1 MLRLRRSG
9 PDHGREQ
16 ITELCALAD
25 GMLAMLDLPGVF
37 PPALL
42 HERMQ
47 RHRGRPVRLI
57 ARDLPPPA
65 PHGLLIVGDLA
76 DYVFYDAAADP
87 VRRHQIIGHE
97 FGHLVFDDQPRSG
110 GPSERSYYH
119 AAAERRA
126 EVFGTVALQ
135 RMAEWSVRGPDPSEP
150 STLARISAALAGRH
164 R

>member
-9 PDHGREQ
+9 PHRGREQ
-16 ITELCALAD
+16 ITELYALAD
-25 GMLAMLDLPGVF
+25 RMLAMLELPVVF

-42 HERMQ
+42 HERVQ
-47 RHRGRPVRLI
+47 RRRGRPVRLI

-65 PHGLLIVGDLA
+65 PHGLLIVGDRA

-97 FGHLVFDDQPRSG
+97 FGHLLFDDDPG
-110 GPSERSYYH
+110 ASERSYYH

-126 EVFGTVALQ
+126 EIFGTVALQ
-135 RMAEWSVRGPDPSEP
+135 RMADWAVRPGDPAEP
-150 STLARISAALAGRH
+150 STLERIGVALAGRH